1 MKSYDLRVLKCVEAL
16 LEAANPHSDT
26 TTSST
31 DSSAVESGF
40 LSTLRWPRS
49 TALDECSSGV
59 ELELKNKIN
68 TDRVKTYDCRGFQ

>member
-26 TTSST
+26 T

-68 TDRVKTYDCRGFQ
+68 TDRVKT